1 MGWKNNVLYRM
12 NRRKCLPMWFMK
24 ENCMPPLTNI
34 IFFIRHSAGQKVGG
48 GEDKCLRD
56 LGAVYFL
63 HS

>member
-1 MGWKNNVLYRM
+1 
-12 NRRKCLPMWFMK
+12 
-24 ENCMPPLTNI
+24 MPPLTNI